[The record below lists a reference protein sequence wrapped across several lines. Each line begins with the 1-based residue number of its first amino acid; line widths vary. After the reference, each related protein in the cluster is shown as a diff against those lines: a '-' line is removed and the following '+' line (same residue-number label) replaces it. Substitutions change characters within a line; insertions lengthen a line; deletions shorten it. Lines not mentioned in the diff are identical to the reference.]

1 MRPTLKEIAE
11 ATGYSIATV
20 SRALNGSP
28 RITPETRRSVLACAR
43 RTGYRTA
50 CRRVAL
56 IVPGYQFDGYFGS
69 VLRLLAAEL
78 GRLDHP
84 VEVLSSTGLDV
95 LEEHSFC
102 GAISVMAQNGLERY
116 WGDRHILP
124 LVCINTRPRHLDG
137 IYTVGSNDEQAVRL
151 AVGHLLERGHRRIGR
166 FGGISSFYD
175 PSNWNSVNRENA
187 FRSQLAAHGL
197 EPELYATNTGST
209 PSTIEA
215 VKSLLD
221 RGATALVTVN
231 EGLELETLHALNVL
245 GVRVPDEVALL
256 SWTQPNPAG
265 FVRPSISGI
274 EQNFEELV
282 RQSCETFRRLLAG
295 EPAGDTL
302 IDYRLQIRESSAK
315 SVAAKGGCRK

>member
-78 GRLDHP
+78 GRLDYP

-215 VKSLLD
+215 VKSCS
-221 RGATALVTVN
+221 TA
-231 EGLELETLHALNVL
+231 A
-245 GVRVPDEVALL
+245 
-256 SWTQPNPAG
+256 
-265 FVRPSISGI
+265 
-274 EQNFEELV
+274 
-282 RQSCETFRRLLAG
+282 RR
-295 EPAGDTL
+295 
-302 IDYRLQIRESSAK
+302 RSSP
-315 SVAAKGGCRK
+315 

>member
-78 GRLDHP
+78 GRLDYP

-137 IYTVGSNDEQAVRL
+137 SPGLRGSFRY
-151 AVGHLLERGHRRIGR
+151 GMSRSRHSRRVSPRSAAWTGR
-166 FGGISSFYD
+166 S
-175 PSNWNSVNRENA
+175 
-187 FRSQLAAHGL
+187 
-197 EPELYATNTGST
+197 
-209 PSTIEA
+209 
-215 VKSLLD
+215 
-221 RGATALVTVN
+221 
-231 EGLELETLHALNVL
+231 
-245 GVRVPDEVALL
+245 
-256 SWTQPNPAG
+256 
-265 FVRPSISGI
+265 
-274 EQNFEELV
+274 
-282 RQSCETFRRLLAG
+282 RQR
-295 EPAGDTL
+295 
-302 IDYRLQIRESSAK
+302 
-315 SVAAKGGCRK
+315 

>member
-1 MRPTLKEIAE
+1 
-11 ATGYSIATV
+11 
-20 SRALNGSP
+20 
-28 RITPETRRSVLACAR
+28 
-43 RTGYRTA
+43 
-50 CRRVAL
+50 
-56 IVPGYQFDGYFGS
+56 
-69 VLRLLAAEL
+69 
-78 GRLDHP
+78 
-84 VEVLSSTGLDV
+84 
-95 LEEHSFC
+95 
-102 GAISVMAQNGLERY
+102 
-116 WGDRHILP
+116 
-124 LVCINTRPRHLDG
+124 
-137 IYTVGSNDEQAVRL
+137 
-151 AVGHLLERGHRRIGR
+151 
-166 FGGISSFYD
+166 
-175 PSNWNSVNRENA
+175 
-187 FRSQLAAHGL
+187 
-197 EPELYATNTGST
+197 ELYATNTGST

-315 SVAAKGGCRK
+315 SVAAKGGGRK

>member
-1 MRPTLKEIAE
+1 M
-11 ATGYSIATV
+11 
-20 SRALNGSP
+20 
-28 RITPETRRSVLACAR
+28 LACAR

-78 GRLDHP
+78 GRLDYP

-151 AVGHLLERGHRRIGR
+151 AVGHLLERGHCRIGR

-245 GVRVPDEVALL
+245 GVGCGRSRPALVDPAESGRLRPALHLRHRAELRGARPAELRNVPGGC
-256 SWTQPNPAG
+256 WRGN
-265 FVRPSISGI
+265 RP
-274 EQNFEELV
+274 
-282 RQSCETFRRLLAG
+282 
-295 EPAGDTL
+295 GDTL

-315 SVAAKGGCRK
+315 SVAAKGGGRK

>member
-78 GRLDHP
+78 GRLGHP

-151 AVGHLLERGHRRIGR
+151 AVGHLLERGHRPHRPLR
-166 FGGISSFYD
+166 R
-175 PSNWNSVNRENA
+175 NLKLLRSVQLEQRE
-187 FRSQLAAHGL
+187 
-197 EPELYATNTGST
+197 P
-209 PSTIEA
+209 
-215 VKSLLD
+215 
-221 RGATALVTVN
+221 
-231 EGLELETLHALNVL
+231 
-245 GVRVPDEVALL
+245 
-256 SWTQPNPAG
+256 
-265 FVRPSISGI
+265 
-274 EQNFEELV
+274 
-282 RQSCETFRRLLAG
+282 
-295 EPAGDTL
+295 
-302 IDYRLQIRESSAK
+302 
-315 SVAAKGGCRK
+315 

>member
-151 AVGHLLERGHRRIGR
+151 AVGHLLERGHRHIGR

-315 SVAAKGGCRK
+315 SVAAKGGGRK